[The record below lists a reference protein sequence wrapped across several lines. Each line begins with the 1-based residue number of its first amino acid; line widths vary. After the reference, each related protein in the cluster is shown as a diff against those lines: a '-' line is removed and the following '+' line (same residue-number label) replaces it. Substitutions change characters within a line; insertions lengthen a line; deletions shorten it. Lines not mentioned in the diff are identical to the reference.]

1 MSHDPDTSPL
11 SSPVNPTVI
20 DLDSD
25 QVTEDTKPTS
35 DQTARGANAPTAP
48 RSSSSLRLPA
58 FAATLLIGT
67 IAGGWLYRDALS
79 SYFPSDQVKALGERV
94 DMLGKGHEGLA
105 SQMQALD
112 RLSTQLK
119 TDVDALETSV
129 GAAASETKS
138 VTDGLAAARD
148 TIASLE
154 TAIAETRVTLQ
165 DLANRPAAAG
175 GGSTPAALPSDLAT
189 RLASLEQDVAA
200 LKAQKSGAADT
211 AAISQTLAD
220 LKAKIEAGVAFPDEG
235 DRISRLLPAA
245 AGLDVLTGNAA
256 QGLPNAKGLA
266 TELAALKPGLPV
278 PETAATPTEEPGIW
292 DRMTQ
297 AMSSIITIRD
307 AGAINWQQVADKAIA
322 FAEAGDLPQAVA
334 AIDAEEEALPAGLQ
348 QWRDRAAARIALEG
362 ALAALAQS
370 AGRAIAAGQ

>member
-20 DLDSD
+20 DLDPD

-35 DQTARGANAPTAP
+35 DHTAKGANAPTAP

-211 AAISQTLAD
+211 AAISQTVAD

-370 AGRAIAAGQ
+370 AGRALAAGQ

>member
-1 MSHDPDTSPL
+1 
-11 SSPVNPTVI
+11 
-20 DLDSD
+20 
-25 QVTEDTKPTS
+25 
-35 DQTARGANAPTAP
+35 
-48 RSSSSLRLPA
+48 
-58 FAATLLIGT
+58 
-67 IAGGWLYRDALS
+67 
-79 SYFPSDQVKALGERV
+79 
-94 DMLGKGHEGLA
+94 MLGKGHEGLA

-189 RLASLEQDVAA
+189 RLANLEQDVAA

>member
-20 DLDSD
+20 DLDPD

-35 DQTARGANAPTAP
+35 DQTAKGANAPTAP

-278 PETAATPTEEPGIW
+278 PETAATPTEESGIW
-292 DRMTQ
+292 DRMTE

-370 AGRAIAAGQ
+370 AGRALAAGQ

>member
-20 DLDSD
+20 DLDPD